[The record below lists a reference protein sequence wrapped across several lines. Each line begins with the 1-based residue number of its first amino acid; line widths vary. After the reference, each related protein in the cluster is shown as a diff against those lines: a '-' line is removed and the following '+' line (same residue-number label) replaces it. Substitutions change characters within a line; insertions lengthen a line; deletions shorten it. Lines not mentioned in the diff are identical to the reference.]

1 MLNIFRKKPQQF
13 FTAAQQDAIVA
24 AIQKAETSTSGEIRI
39 YVESRCSYV
48 DAIDRAQEIFA
59 KLKMYETAQ
68 RNAVLL
74 YLAIKDRQLAIY
86 ADSGIFD
93 KTGKDYWNSK
103 VKIMTGGFSQNDPL
117 KSIVQVI
124 LEIGESLSRAF
135 PYDAATDKNEL
146 PDDIVYG
153 K

>member
-1 MLNIFRKKPQQF
+1 MLNIFRKKPPQF
-13 FTAAQQDAIVA
+13 FTAAQQEAIVA
-24 AIQKAETSTSGEIRI
+24 AIQKAETSTGGEVRI

-48 DAIDRAQEIFA
+48 DAVDRAQEIFT

-68 RNAVLL
+68 RNGVLL
-74 YLAIKDRQLAIY
+74 YLAMKDRQLAVY

-103 VKIMTGGFSQNDPL
+103 VKTMIGGFNQNNPV

-124 LEIGESLSRAF
+124 LEIGETLSQAF

>member
-1 MLNIFRKKPQQF
+1 MLNIFRKKPPQF

-24 AIQKAETSTSGEIRI
+24 AIRKAETSTSGEIRI

-59 KLKMYETAQ
+59 KLNMYETAQ

-93 KTGKDYWNSK
+93 KTGKDYWNDK
-103 VKIMTGGFSQNDPL
+103 VKTMTGGFSQNDPV

>member
-1 MLNIFRKKPQQF
+1 MLNIFRKKPPQF
-13 FTAAQQDAIVA
+13 FTAEQQDAIVE
-24 AIQKAETSTSGEIRI
+24 AIKKAETFTSGEIRI

-48 DAIDRAQEIFA
+48 DAIDRAGELFSR
-59 KLKMYETAQ
+59 LCMYETQQ

-74 YLAIKDRQLAIY
+74 YLAMEDQQLAIY

-93 KTGKDYWNSK
+93 KTGRDYWNAK
-103 VKIMTGGFSQNDPL
+103 VKTMIDGFSQNDPV

-124 LEIGESLSRAF
+124 LEIGETLSQSF
-135 PYDAATDKNEL
+135 PYDATTDKNEL